1 MPKGTLWL
9 VPGLKLKRWFALII
23 VGSVLAAIGTTMIF
37 KLEPIYFLI
46 KYAKKMYHIIQP
58 EVAGVC
64 LIILGAIIFLKAW
77 QETNFSMMDVKGQ
90 RNRNAMGEAL
100 YRRMKL
106 NHGPKIV
113 AIGGGTGLSTLL
125 KGIKKLTN
133 NITAIVTV
141 GDDGGSSGRLREE
154 MGILPPGDIR
164 NCIAALADDDDI
176 VTKLFQYPNLHKL
189 FYALKS

>member
-1 MPKGTLWL
+1 MKIFKTRVKMPKGTLWL

-100 YRRMKL
+100 YRRMK
-106 NHGPKIV
+106 
-113 AIGGGTGLSTLL
+113 
-125 KGIKKLTN
+125 
-133 NITAIVTV
+133 
-141 GDDGGSSGRLREE
+141 
-154 MGILPPGDIR
+154 
-164 NCIAALADDDDI
+164 
-176 VTKLFQYPNLHKL
+176 
-189 FYALKS
+189 